1 MHTDHDLIEQRVR
14 KALERRIRPEIYG
27 PARPLTVSAWEA
39 PGAVG
44 YRAARA
50 ATYRPFAVGDAWGAP
65 WSTTWFALAGEVPA
79 EWEGESVEAV
89 IDLGWP
95 GGSPGFSCE
104 GLVYDGDG
112 NELKGLAAR
121 SCWVPVPAGT
131 KQLRLWLEAAAN
143 PRIDEA
149 FPLLGD
155 PATAGGEPL
164 YRLRCAELAVRRPA
178 VAGLVSDIEVLLGLA
193 AELAGED
200 PRRPLILRALERML
214 DRLGPGDVAAGAEQ
228 AAGDLAELLAQ
239 PAVPSAHRISAVGNA
254 HIDTAWLWPL
264 AETRRKIARTLAS
277 ALQLAETEPD
287 QVFAFSQAQQLDWL
301 REDRP
306 ALYERVREAVASGR
320 IVLVG
325 GLWVEP
331 DGNLPGGEAMVRQ
344 MVYGKRFFLE
354 EFGIETE
361 EVWMPDSFGYT
372 AALPQ
377 LATLAGNRFMLTQ
390 KLSWNRTNR
399 FPHHTF
405 WWEGID
411 GTRLFTHFPPVD
423 TYNAEMTPAELVH
436 AARNFAEAG
445 RATRSLVPFG
455 YGDGGGG
462 PTREMIA
469 AIHREADLEG
479 LPRVAIQTPAAFFAE
494 ALDEYPDAP
503 VWSGEL
509 YFELHRGTFTSQ
521 ARVKAANRRCEHLLR
536 EAELW
541 AASATV
547 RRGATYPAAE
557 LERLW
562 KQVCLLQFHDILP
575 GSSIAWV
582 YDDAEATYEA
592 VIEDAEAII
601 ADALHTLAGSGA
613 ETVCF
618 NAAPH
623 AWGAVPA
630 LGAALGSEIP
640 ERFAEPARLDGPD
653 ARGGFVLDNGL
664 VRATVDAMGLL
675 TTLEDLANGR
685 QALAPGSPGNL
696 LQLHHDT
703 PNHWEAWDVDAFYR
717 NRHVDLTDAEEVGV
731 DDTDPGRAALRIRR
745 RFGAST
751 VDQVLALH
759 PGETCLRIDTEVEW
773 HEHERFLKVAWPFD
787 VHAAVASSEIQF
799 GHLQRPTHVNTSW
812 DAARFEVWAHRFVHV
827 GEAGWGVALTT
838 TANYGHDVSRSTR
851 PDGGTTTTVRLSLL
865 RGPRHPDPEA
875 DQGRH
880 RFSWRVHPG
889 AGIADAVRE
898 GYRINLPTRS
908 VTGASAPSPLVRVDG
923 ADALIEAVKLADDA
937 SGDVIVRLYEPLGGR
952 TAGSLIPGFAAR
964 ELLEVDLLERPMEKP
979 TGALGPLRDGGSEL
993 RLRPFQVLTVRI
1005 RRATV

>member
-1 MHTDHDLIEQRVR
+1 MHSDPALIEQRVR
-14 KALERRIRPEIYG
+14 KALERRIRPEVYG
-27 PARPLTVSAWEA
+27 PAVPLTVSAWEA
-39 PGAVG
+39 PGPVPFAE
-44 YRAARA
+44 AQS
-50 ATYRPFAVGDAWGAP
+50 ATYRPFAVGEAWGAP
-65 WSTTWFALAGEVPA
+65 WSTTWFLLEGEVPA
-79 EWEGESVEAV
+79 GWATDSVEAV

-104 GLVYDGDG
+104 GLVYDADG

-121 SCWVPVPAGT
+121 SSWVPVAPGT
-131 KQLRLWLEAAAN
+131 ARVELWLEAAAN

-155 PATAGGEPL
+155 PATAGREPL
-164 YRLRCAELAVRRPA
+164 YRLRRAELAVRRPA
-178 VAGLVSDIEVLLGLA
+178 VAALVSDIEVLLGLA

-200 PRRPLILRALERML
+200 PRRPTILRALERML
-214 DRLGPGDVAAGAEQ
+214 DHLGPSDVAASAID
-228 AAGDLAELLAQ
+228 ASRDLAEVLSQ

-264 AETRRKIARTLAS
+264 AETRRKVARTLSS

-306 ALYERVREAVASGR
+306 ELYARVRAAIAAGR

-344 MVYGKRFFLE
+344 LVYGKRFFLE
-354 EFGIETE
+354 EFGVETE
-361 EVWMPDSFGYT
+361 DVWMPDSFGYS

-377 LATLAGNRFMLTQ
+377 LAALAGNRYMLTQ
-390 KLSWNRTNR
+390 KLSWNQTDR

-411 GTRLFTHFPPVD
+411 GTRVFTHFPPVD
-423 TYNAEMTPAELVH
+423 SYNAEMTPAELVH
-436 AARNFAEAG
+436 AARTFAETG
-445 RATRSLVPFG
+445 RASRSLVPFG

-469 AIHREADLEG
+469 AIHRETDLEG
-479 LPRVAIQTPAAFFAE
+479 LPRVAIETPAAFFSQ
-494 ALDEYPDAP
+494 ALEEYPDAP

-509 YFELHRGTFTSQ
+509 YLELHRGTFTSQ
-521 ARVKAANRRCEHLLR
+521 ARVKAANRRCEHLMR

-541 AASATV
+541 AASAAV
-547 RRGATYPAAE
+547 RVGAPYPAAE

-582 YDDAEATYEA
+582 YQDAEMMYAAVIDDAES
-592 VIEDAEAII
+592 II
-601 ADALHTLAGSGA
+601 SGSLTALARPGSN
-613 ETVCF
+613 TVRF
-618 NAAPH
+618 NATPH

-630 LGAALGSEIP
+630 LGAALESEP
-640 ERFAEPARLDGPD
+640 PTAPARVEGPD
-653 ARGGFVLDNGL
+653 AEGGFTLENGL
-664 VRATVDAMGLL
+664 VTVKIDRAGLV
-675 TTLEDLANGR
+675 TSLEDLVHRR
-685 QALAPGSPGNL
+685 QALAPGCTGNL

-703 PNHWEAWDVDAFYR
+703 PNNWEAWDVDSFYR
-717 NRHVDLTDAEEVGV
+717 NSHVDLTEADSVAV
-731 DDTDPGRAALRIRR
+731 TDSGPDRVAVTVRR
-745 RFGAST
+745 RFGLSSVA
-751 VDQVLALH
+751 QVLSLV
-759 PGETCLRIDTEVEW
+759 PGEPCLRIDTEIDW
-773 HEHERFLKVAWPFD
+773 HEHHRFLKVAWPFD
-787 VHAAVASSEIQF
+787 VHAGVATSEIQF
-799 GHLQRPTHVNTSW
+799 GHVQRPTHANTSW

-851 PDGGTTTTVRLSLL
+851 PGGGTTTTVRLSLL
-865 RGPRHPDPEA
+865 RGPRYPDPEA
-875 DQGRH
+875 DQGHH
-880 RFSWRVHPG
+880 RFCWRVHPG
-889 AGIADAVRE
+889 ASVADAVRE
-898 GYRINLPTRS
+898 GYRTNLPIRTIA
-908 VTGASAPSPLVRVDG
+908 GASGAPEPLLRVADG
-923 ADALIEAVKLADDA
+923 EAVIETVKLADDG
-937 SGDVIVRLYEPLGGR
+937 SGDVVVRLYEPLGGQ
-952 TAGSLIPGFAAR
+952 TGGSLVLGFAAS
-964 ELLEVDLLERPMEKP
+964 ELLEVDLLERPLSQA
-979 TGALGPLRDGGSEL
+979 TGALGPLRAGASKL

-1005 RRATV
+1005 RRATM

>member
-1 MHTDHDLIEQRVR
+1 MHSDQALTERRIR

-27 PARPLTVSAWEA
+27 PAVPLTVSAWEA
-39 PGAVG
+39 PGAVSF
-44 YRAARA
+44 AAAKA
-50 ATYRPFAVGDAWGAP
+50 AGYRPFAVGDPWGAP
-65 WSTTWFALAGEVPA
+65 WSTTWFALTGEVPA
-79 EWEGESVEAV
+79 EWRGQAVEAV
-89 IDLGWP
+89 VDLGWH

-104 GLVYDGDG
+104 GLVYDAGG
-112 NELKGLAAR
+112 RELKGLAAR
-121 SCWVPVPAGT
+121 SCWVAIAAGT
-131 KQLRLWLEAAAN
+131 TAVELWLEAAAN

-155 PATAGGEPL
+155 PATAGSRPL
-164 YRLRCAELAVRRPA
+164 YRLRRAELAVRRPQ
-178 VAGLVSDIEVLLGLA
+178 VAALVCDIEVLLGLA
-193 AELAGED
+193 VELAGDD
-200 PRRPLILRALERML
+200 PRRARILRALERML
-214 DRLGPGDVAAGAEQ
+214 DHLGPGDVTAGAEQ
-228 AAGDLAELLAQ
+228 ASAELAEVLAQ
-239 PAVPSAHRISAVGNA
+239 PAVSSAHRISAVGNA

-301 REDRP
+301 RADRP
-306 ALYERVREAVASGR
+306 ALYERVRAAIASGR

-331 DGNLPGGEAMVRQ
+331 DGNLPGGEALVRQ
-344 MVYGKRFFLE
+344 MVYGKRFFLD

-361 EVWMPDSFGYT
+361 DVWMPDSFGYT

-377 LATLAGNRFMLTQ
+377 LAALAGNRFMLTQ
-390 KLSWNRTNR
+390 KLSWNQTNR

-411 GTRLFTHFPPVD
+411 GTRVFTHFPPVD
-423 TYNAEMTPAELVH
+423 SYNAEMAPAELLH
-436 AARNFAEAG
+436 AARGFAEAG
-445 RATRSLVPFG
+445 RASRSLVPFG

-479 LPRVAIQTPAAFFAE
+479 LPRVVIEPPASFFAQ
-494 ALDEYPDAP
+494 ALEEYPDAP

-509 YFELHRGTFTSQ
+509 YLELHRGTFTSQ

-541 AASATV
+541 AATATV
-547 RRGATYPAAE
+547 RNGATYPAQA

-582 YDDAEATYEA
+582 YDDAETMYAA
-592 VIEDAEAII
+592 VIEELEAIV
-601 ADALHTLAGSGA
+601 AAALRTLAGDGDK
-613 ETVCF
+613 TIRF

-623 AWGAVPA
+623 AWRGVPA
-630 LGAALGSEIP
+630 LGATAA
-640 ERFAEPARLDGPD
+640 AEQTAGPLARAQPADRD
-653 ARGGFVLDNGL
+653 GGFVLDNGL
-664 VRATVDAMGLL
+664 VRATIDRSGLV
-675 TTLEDLANGR
+675 TSLEDLTHHR
-685 QALAPGSPGNL
+685 QALAPGAVGNL

-703 PNHWEAWDVDAFYR
+703 PNDWEAWDVDGFYR
-717 NRHVDLTDAEEVGV
+717 NSHVDLTDADTVTV
-731 DDTDPGRAALRIRR
+731 DDTGAVRVRR

-751 VDQVLALH
+751 VDQVLSLS
-759 PGETCLRIDTEVEW
+759 PGESCLRIDTEVDW
-773 HEHERFLKVAWPFD
+773 REHERFLKVAWPFD
-787 VHAAVASSEIQF
+787 VHAGTATSEIQF
-799 GHLQRPTHVNTSW
+799 GHVERPTHANTSW

-838 TANYGHDVSRSTR
+838 TANYGHDVARSTR
-851 PDGGTTTTVRLSLL
+851 PEGGTTTTVRLSLL

-880 RFSWRVHPG
+880 RFTWRVHPG

-898 GYRINLPTRS
+898 GYRTNLPIRS
-908 VTGASAPSPLVRVDG
+908 VTGASAPEPLVRVDG
-923 ADALIEAVKLADDA
+923 GEAVIEAVKLADDG
-937 SGDVIVRLYEPLGGR
+937 SGDVIVRLYEPLGGQ
-952 TAGSLIPGFAAR
+952 TAGSLVPGFIADDVA
-964 ELLEVDLLERPMEKP
+964 EVDLLERAVP
-979 TGALGPLRDGGSEL
+979 TGSGALGPYRDGSAPL
-993 RLRPFQVLTVRI
+993 RLRPFQVITLRVR
-1005 RRATV
+1005 RSPSGGG